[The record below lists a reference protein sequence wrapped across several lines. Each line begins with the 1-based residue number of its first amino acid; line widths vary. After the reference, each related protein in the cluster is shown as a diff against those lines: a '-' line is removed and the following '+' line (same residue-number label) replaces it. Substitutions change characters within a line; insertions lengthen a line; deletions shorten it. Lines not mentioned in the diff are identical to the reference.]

1 VLGAGVRSILT
12 LEKARILDGSRNHE
26 RAHSGALAKWQPGS
40 RICAPL
46 SLERYAER
54 KAGAKAHSTMT
65 TASLSPF
72 MATLYV
78 AIGGGVGAMLRYHL
92 GRTVTRMVGSH
103 ETFPWG
109 TLAINIAGSL
119 AMGVLLG
126 WLARSALAAQ
136 TNETL
141 RLALGVGLLGGF
153 TTFSA
158 FSAEMVTLVHR
169 GFLLQALGYGG
180 VSMIAGMAAFLIGL
194 VGAQATS

>member
-1 VLGAGVRSILT
+1 
-12 LEKARILDGSRNHE
+12 
-26 RAHSGALAKWQPGS
+26 
-40 RICAPL
+40 
-46 SLERYAER
+46 
-54 KAGAKAHSTMT
+54 MT
-65 TASLSPF
+65 TASLSPL
-72 MATLYV
+72 MATLTV
-78 AIGGGVGAMLRYHL
+78 AIGGGVGAVLRYHL
-92 GRTVTRMVGSH
+92 GRLVAQMAGPN

-158 FSAEMVTLVHR
+158 FSAEMITLVHR
-169 GFLLQALGYGG
+169 GLLLQALGYGSAS
-180 VSMIAGMAAFLIGL
+180 VIAGMAAFLIGL
-194 VGAQATS
+194 VGVQSAS